1 MPVKKNTLLII
12 VAALLIV
19 LLVILSPIGLGRL
32 LGNGLNGWLDQ
43 KPPQVSGFPPER
55 HINKISV
62 AYESFEREMV
72 DHFELILADYEYNV
86 NDKMRGVDITF
97 NLNIMERDINDL
109 PNQPVSRNPKL
120 QPLYDV
126 VNDMKS
132 DLLLSIEYLRSRGDE
147 ELTDADVQT
156 LVSYYDG
163 IKAKESGLRDLT
175 FQIFNENNV
184 QYFIENDG
192 TITFYD

>member
-19 LLVILSPIGLGRL
+19 LLVILSPLGLGRL
-32 LGNGLNGWLDQ
+32 LGSGLNGWLDQ

-109 PNQPVSRNPKL
+109 PMQPVSTNPKL

-126 VNDMKS
+126 VNEMKS
-132 DLLLSIEYLRSRGDE
+132 DLLLSIEHLRSRGEE
-147 ELTDADVQT
+147 ELTDSDIQI

>member
-1 MPVKKNTLLII
+1 MKKNTFLII
-12 VAALLIV
+12 ISALLIV
-19 LLVILSPIGLGRL
+19 LLLILSPIGLGRFFE
-32 LGNGLNGWLDQ
+32 NGLNGWLKE

-109 PNQPVSRNPKL
+109 PDQPTSTNPKL

-126 VNDMKS
+126 VNGMKA
-132 DLLLSIEYLRSRGDE
+132 DLLTSIDYLRTRGDAG
-147 ELTDADVQT
+147 LTDVDIET
-156 LVSYYDG
+156 LVATYDG
-163 IKAKESGLRDLT
+163 IKAKESSLRDLT